1 MLLSGCV
8 SYGNISWKLM
18 YMLAEGKCIAVYAC
32 NLAVK
37 THKLAAADQ
46 AAKLANL
53 NNEEA

>member
-1 MLLSGCV
+1 MSGCV

>member
-1 MLLSGCV
+1 MSRCV

-46 AAKLANL
+46 TAKLAKM
-53 NNEEA
+53 NEE

>member
-1 MLLSGCV
+1 MSRCV

-46 AAKLANL
+46 TARLSGL
-53 NNEEA
+53 EQ